1 VVDEPV
7 TAGSV
12 LFPDTEIRWKKVADQ
27 GELGLSGG
35 KRVCELLGLRGKHQ
49 ITSAKTQINFNE
61 QNSKSVEETLVD
73 SKRGLFIWN
82 WGLGFIWN
90 LIF

>member
-12 LFPDTEIRWKKVADQ
+12 LFPDTEISWKKVADQ

-35 KRVCELLGLRGKHQ
+35 KRVCKPLGLRGKHQ
-49 ITSAKTQINFNE
+49 ITSTKTQINSNE